1 MNWKVIYK
9 NLIDKAILENRIRS
23 TEIYYE
29 NHHIIPKHM
38 GGDNLEDN
46 LVLLTFKEHI
56 LAHYLLW
63 RIYGCE
69 GDKLMYSLRNLQTE
83 EAQRLRVK
91 LAVAANRN
99 GGKGF
104 RLWDGDKNPMKNPEK
119 VKRMIKTKKEKYN
132 GHVISDAAMEKWKN
146 GVTNHLREMAKDP
159 GIQAKRSK
167 TIKEINATLTP
178 VEFALKYNNAGEN
191 NGNYGWI
198 KGFYEVISPDGNI
211 TKYESQESIIDELNI
226 SQSFLVRNRNKGVCY
241 TKPKKNAGKWNGWT
255 FNYFKL
261 PCPTTGK
268 IQKEHKSH
276 KILEKNKTT

>member
-1 MNWKVIYK
+1 MKWTIIYK
-9 NLIDKAILENRIRS
+9 NLIDSAILEKRTKS

-29 NHHIIPKHM
+29 NHHIVPKHM
-38 GGDNLEDN
+38 GGDNSENN
-46 LVLLTFKEHI
+46 LVLLTFREHI

-63 RIYGCE
+63 RIHGYE

-91 LAVAANRN
+91 LAVASNRN

-104 RLWDGDKNPMKNPEK
+104 QNWKGDKHPMKDPKK
-119 VKRMIKTKKEKYN
+119 VQKMIKTKKEKYN
-132 GHVISDAAMEKWKN
+132 GHVISNNAMEQWRN

-159 GIQAKRSK
+159 EIQEKRSN
-167 TIKEINATLTP
+167 TIKQINATLTP
-178 VEFALKYNNAGEN
+178 EEFALKYNNAGEN

-198 KGFYEVISPDGNI
+198 KGYYEVIDPDGNV
-211 TKYESQESIIDELNI
+211 TKYESQTEIIRELNV
-226 SQSFLVRNRNKGVCY
+226 SQSFLVRNRNKGVLY
-241 TKPKKNAGKWNGWT
+241 TKPKKNAGQWNGWT

-261 PCPTTGK
+261 PCPTAGR

-276 KILEKNKTT
+276 KN

>member
-1 MNWKVIYK
+1 MKWTIIYK
-9 NLIDKAILENRIRS
+9 NLIDSAILEKRTKS

-29 NHHIIPKHM
+29 NHHIVPKHM
-38 GGDNLEDN
+38 GGDNSKNN
-46 LVLLTFKEHI
+46 LVLLTFREHI

-63 RIYGCE
+63 RIHGYE

-91 LAVAANRN
+91 LAVASNRN

-104 RLWDGDKNPMKNPEK
+104 QNWKGDKHPMKDPKK
-119 VKRMIKTKKEKYN
+119 VQKMIKTKKEKYN
-132 GHVISDAAMEKWKN
+132 GHVISNNAMEQWRN

-159 GIQAKRSK
+159 EIQEKRSN
-167 TIKEINATLTP
+167 TIKQINATLTP
-178 VEFALKYNNAGEN
+178 EEFALKYNNAGEN

-198 KGFYEVISPDGNI
+198 KGYYEVIDPEGNV
-211 TKYESQESIIDELNI
+211 TKYESQTEIIRELNV
-226 SQSFLVRNRNKGVCY
+226 SQSFLVRNRNKGVLY
-241 TKPKKNAGKWNGWT
+241 TKPKKNAGQWNGWT

-261 PCPTTGK
+261 PCPTTGR

-276 KILEKNKTT
+276 KN